1 MPVAEAVGDGGLG
14 EGQGGIRIRFAGGAG
29 VQLMAEA
36 LLVTTGH
43 QPGAGGAANRT
54 GDVAACEADAVAG
67 ERVDV
72 RRCEFAF
79 ALGADAG
86 VAEVVGDDEDD
97 VGFGLGGGCETRGQ
111 AAEKDSTIYFHG

>member
-14 EGQGGIRIRFAGGAG
+14 EGQAEMRIRFAGGAG

-43 QPGAGGAANRT
+43 RPGAGGAANRT
-54 GDVAACEADAVAG
+54 GDVAAWEADAVAG

-72 RRCEFAF
+72 RRREFAF
-79 ALGADAG
+79 ASGADAG
-86 VAEVVGDDEDD
+86 VAEGRRRNPRP
-97 VGFGLGGGCETRGQ
+97 GCRERFY
-111 AAEKDSTIYFHG
+111 DSFPRMNLPVRQ